1 MISALSA
8 FCGSRCQKLPTVISC
23 IGSLLT
29 SPKVVRDKLQGK
41 CAQGRFQSTKL
52 LLIVAHRVFWQS
64 SALTSSVSSQK
75 SEKTLYWQ
83 RLQCHN
89 NSSLIIAGGGKILFH
104 PRWGETKGECFFE
117 AQTGFLG
124 VNYRARPMR
133 TVGLVRVCSDYS
145 NKSGA
150 FLSRAR
156 SYQALPEDWGLFLT
170 LGLCWKLFL
179 RRTWAFMAAVDTFW
193 IASTCVF
200 DSAAPACVAE
210 GKRGFPKIWVEK
222 LLCLLCSA
230 LFCCAAVSW
239 KWLNDQISKGRD
251 FVWGW
256 GQAPYMQT
264 NFNSYVCIRYHL
276 KSQSSIWFRNNP
288 GFSVFWSILKAE
300 KKKTLQQVMFG
311 A

>member
-8 FCGSRCQKLPTVISC
+8 FCGSRCQKLPTLISC

-29 SPKVVRDKLQGK
+29 SPKVVRDDLQGK

-75 SEKTLYWQ
+75 SEKTLLWQ

-133 TVGLVRVCSDYS
+133 TVGLVRMCSDYS

-179 RRTWAFMAAVDTFW
+179 HRTWAFMAAVDTFW
-193 IASTCVF
+193 KASTCVF
-200 DSAAPACVAE
+200 DCAAPACVLE
-210 GKRGFPKIWVEK
+210 GKRGFPKIWVEN
-222 LLCLLCSA
+222 LLCLLWSA

-239 KWLNDQISKGRD
+239 KWSNDQISKGSR
-251 FVWGW
+251 FCLLTRTSPV
-256 GQAPYMQT
+256 YT
-264 NFNSYVCIRYHL
+264 NV
-276 KSQSSIWFRNNP
+276 
-288 GFSVFWSILKAE
+288 
-300 KKKTLQQVMFG
+300 
-311 A
+311 